1 MKDKEQSLT
10 VHLHIDQIKML
21 RQIIGMHIENQ
32 KNLTASLYRGL
43 NDAKGAQEEA
53 ELVEL
58 AEQSEEI
65 SEELKDILLRM
76 SQAGVISDLRN
87 AH

>member
-32 KNLTASLYRGL
+32 KNLTASLFRGL

-65 SEELKDILLRM
+65 SEELNDILVRM
-76 SQAGVISDLRN
+76 SQAGVITNLRN
-87 AH
+87 TH